1 MVHWSCNNKFT
12 VNAAIHSCLN
22 TSYILISHSSLTMRT
37 IVDEL
42 KKKYG
47 LDSINKDLKS
57 QVKASVDKVFDQIN
71 EQEGNLSLQQ

>member
-1 MVHWSCNNKFT
+1 
-12 VNAAIHSCLN
+12 
-22 TSYILISHSSLTMRT
+22 MRT

-71 EQEGNLSLQQ
+71 EQEGNFSLQQ